1 MKCKLVGYEADEY
14 VSASMR
20 FFDLQDTAS
29 QVRGPEQPPPSTKEK
44 KKNLIFSGIRHY
56 NEGSFYKLNNFCLLG
71 EW

>member
-14 VSASMR
+14 VSGWDS
-20 FFDLQDTAS
+20 LTCKTQ
-29 QVRGPEQPPPSTKEK
+29 QVRLEDQNSLLLAQKKK
-44 KKNLIFSGIRHY
+44 KKNLIFYGIRHY

>member
-14 VSASMR
+14 VSGWDS
-20 FFDLQDTAS
+20 LTCKTQ
-29 QVRGPEQPPPSTKEK
+29 QVRLEDQNSLLLAQKK
-44 KKNLIFSGIRHY
+44 KKNLIFYGIRHY